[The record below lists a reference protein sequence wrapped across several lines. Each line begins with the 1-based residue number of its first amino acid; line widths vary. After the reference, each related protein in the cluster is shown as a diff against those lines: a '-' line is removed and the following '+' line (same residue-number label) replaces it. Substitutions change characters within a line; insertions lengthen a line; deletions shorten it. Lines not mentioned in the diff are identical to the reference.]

1 MNGKMVWN
9 IPVPTQICKHRKNW
23 RGPSNDLTNSLS
35 RSRKPTFF
43 RDFSRFGKFSKFHEL
58 EPTST
63 IFHLF
68 STNGS
73 MCWARSR
80 ADSWT
85 GWLAIFRVVL
95 SWCLYAASRTKRVYM
110 ASTTQKVVKIVW
122 KHTLPDNSWLTFNDD
137 LFFV

>member
-1 MNGKMVWN
+1 MEKWYEIFRFQHKYVN
-9 IPVPTQICKHRKNW
+9 IVKIGEDRQMTWQTLYQDHENQH
-23 RGPSNDLTNSLS
+23 
-35 RSRKPTFF
+35 FF
-43 RDFSRFGKFSKFHEL
+43 QDFSRFGKFSKFHEL